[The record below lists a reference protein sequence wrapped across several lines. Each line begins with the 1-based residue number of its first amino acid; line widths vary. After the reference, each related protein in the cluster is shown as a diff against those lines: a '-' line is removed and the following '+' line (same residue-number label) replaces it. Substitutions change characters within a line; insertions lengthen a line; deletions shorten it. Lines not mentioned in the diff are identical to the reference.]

1 MTLSSEPAAKPLIE
15 LPSFAPPEA
24 GAPGEDAIAA
34 YERDG
39 VVCLRRAFAP
49 RWIELLA
56 AGMEIAIRNGA
67 QKQNAAEPQVALD
80 GERVFNV
87 GKPGEPGFFF
97 YDTFMWQR
105 MAQFRDF
112 IFDSPI
118 ADYALRIMRSKTLIF
133 YFDFM
138 LVKEPLTSMVTPWH
152 YDESYWPISGDQAC
166 NLWVA
171 LDPMPRETVLH
182 FVRASHRWKHSY
194 RAVHFANQKHPEIDY
209 ANLPDLPRVPD
220 WHAEP
225 GDHEI
230 VYAPLEPGDCLI
242 FHNRTHH
249 FGPGNTL
256 PSTRRRALATHWF
269 GDDVRYNDKAQET
282 DPPYCGENLV
292 HGGSMECDTFVR
304 VR

>member
-1 MTLSSEPAAKPLIE
+1 MLIEPPKTSRPLIK
-15 LPSFAPPEA
+15 LPSFTPVEP
-24 GAPGEDAIAA
+24 GRPGEDAIQA
-34 YERDG
+34 YRRDG
-39 VVCLRRAFAP
+39 VVCLRGAFEA
-49 RWIELLA
+49 RWIDSLA
-56 AGMEIAIRNGA
+56 DGMEDAIRNGTQE
-67 QKQNAAEPQVALD
+67 QKQAEPQVALD

-105 MAQFRDF
+105 MEQFREF
-112 IFDSPI
+112 LFESPI
-118 ADYALRIMRSKTLIF
+118 ADYARRIMRSETLVF

-138 LVKEPLTSMVTPWH
+138 LVKEPRTSMVTPWH

-182 FVRASHRWKHSY
+182 FVRASHRWERSY

-209 ANLPDLPRVPD
+209 ANLPDLPRAPN
-220 WHAEP
+220 WHEEP

-230 VYAPLEPGDCLI
+230 IYAPLEPGDCLI

-282 DPPYCGENLV
+282 DPPYRGENLV
-292 HGGSMECDTFVR
+292 HGGSMECETFVR
-304 VR
+304 IR